1 MIPMAQDPMIH
12 HTAIVHPSAVIG
24 GGTAVWA
31 FAVIEQGVWIGE
43 SCAIGTH
50 TYIGNYATLGNRVRI
65 MGQAYIP
72 TRIRIGNDVFIG
84 PGAVFTGDRYPRVNK
99 PGHIEDPVTI
109 EDDVRVGANV
119 TVLPGVTLGRGCLIG
134 AGSVV
139 THDVPPYQTWVGNPA
154 HRLYE
159 SIQPIA
165 QIHTG
170 VEDPTRTHIDDAR
183 YVLCDDE
190 EP

>member
-12 HTAIVHPSAVIG
+12 HAAIVHPSAVIG
-24 GGTAVWA
+24 GGTAIWA
-31 FAVIEQGVWIGE
+31 FAVIEQGVRIGE

-72 TRIRIGNDVFIG
+72 TRIAIGNDVFIG

-99 PGHIEDPVTI
+99 PNHKEDPVTI
-109 EDDVRVGANV
+109 EDDVRVGAHV

-134 AGSVV
+134 AGAVV
-139 THDVPPYQTWVGNPA
+139 THDVPPYQTWAGNPA
-154 HRLYE
+154 RPLRRDL
-159 SIQPIA
+159 PI
-165 QIHTG
+165 
-170 VEDPTRTHIDDAR
+170 VDPTRTHVDDVR